1 MKKITVIIPAYNE
14 EKTIGRV
21 LIGVLTA
28 DFESAGFEKEII
40 VVDDGSTDG
49 TFDAVSRAASSA
61 DCVKIIRFERNLG
74 KGAALRAGIEDA
86 TGDIISVQDADLEYD
101 PSDIPKMAAR
111 IADGSARV
119 VYGSR
124 FLEKNPVIYA
134 SYYLG
139 NKIIS
144 GFIGAIF
151 LRRVTDSYTCRKL
164 FDKNVLK
171 EISLV
176 SRGFEIEA
184 EITSKILQ
192 RNIPITEIPIRYT
205 PRTIKDGKKI
215 SLRDAFLGAWTAI
228 RVRFARSSVCSRLR
242 EPLRICM
249 LSARFH
255 PHIGGA
261 EKQGLLLAS
270 RLCAGGNSVFVCTQS
285 FNGGLPSREN
295 VSGVEIYRLAHGSSF
310 RFMLGSLR
318 FLISKRKEYDAIHVL
333 LASSPAIAA
342 VVAGSLLGK
351 KVLIKFGCSGKF
363 GDIATSRA
371 RIAGRV
377 KLSLLKHS
385 SARFVCPSRGVF
397 DEALTEGFP
406 CDRFTIIPNGA
417 DTSRFAPV
425 SVERK
430 RSLGEE
436 LGLGSDGGPVAVFTG
451 RFERQK
457 GLEGLVGEWGGVVQ
471 TFPSAKLVLV
481 GRGTLEENLRRIAA
495 RLGAAASSV
504 IFAPPTDE
512 VEKHLAAADF
522 FVLPSSAEGI
532 SNSMLEAMASGL
544 AVIAADISANKEVIT
559 DGENGYL
566 APSAPTTFAEK
577 IKSAFALWG
586 SAADKAMRERARETA
601 LERYSVEKMLKDYI
615 ALYRR
620 M

>member
-1 MKKITVIIPAYNE
+1 MKKVTVIIPAYNE
-14 EKTIGRV
+14 EKTVAAALAGA
-21 LIGVLTA
+21 LAA
-28 DFESAGFEKEII
+28 DFASAGFEKEII

-49 TFDAVSRAASSA
+49 TFYAVSRAASLT

-74 KGAALRAGIEDA
+74 KGAALRAGIEEA
-86 TGDIISVQDADLEYD
+86 AGDIISVQDADLEYD
-101 PSDIPKMAAR
+101 PSDIPRMAAR

-134 SYYLG
+134 VYYLG

-151 LRRVTDSYTCRKL
+151 FRRVTDSYTCRKL

-184 EITSKILQ
+184 ELTSKILK
-192 RNIPITEIPIRYT
+192 RNIPILEIPIRYT

-228 RVRFARSSVCSRLR
+228 KVRLARRRVCERLGSR
-242 EPLRICM
+242 LRICM

-270 RLCAGGNSVFVCTQS
+270 RLYAGGNSVFVCTQS
-285 FNGGLPSREN
+285 FDGGLPSREN
-295 VSGVEIYRLAHGSSF
+295 VFGVEIYRLASGSSF
-310 RFMLGSLR
+310 RFMLDSFL

-351 KVLIKFGCSGKF
+351 KVLIKFGCSGEF
-363 GDIATSRA
+363 GDIATSRGSV
-371 RIAGRV
+371 AGRV
-377 KLSLLKHS
+377 KLALLKHS
-385 SARFVCPSRGVF
+385 SARFVCPSRDVF
-397 DEALTEGFP
+397 NEALTEGFP
-406 CDRFTIIPNGA
+406 CDRFTIIPNGV

-430 RSLGEE
+430 RAVREE
-436 LGLGSDGGPVAVFTG
+436 LGLGAGGPVAVFTG
-451 RFERQK
+451 RFEQQK
-457 GLEGLVGEWGGVVQ
+457 GLEGLVGEWGGVIKN
-471 TFPSAKLVLV
+471 FPSAKLVLV
-481 GRGTLEENLRRIAA
+481 GCGSLEDNLRRLAA
-495 RLGAAASSV
+495 RLPATASSV
-504 IFAPPTDE
+504 IFAHPTDE
-512 VEKHLAAADF
+512 VEKYLAASDF

-544 AVIAADISANKEVIT
+544 AVIAADISANKEVIA
-559 DGENGYL
+559 DGKDGYL
-566 APSAPTTFAEK
+566 APADPKGFAEK
-577 IKSAFALWG
+577 IKSAFALYG
-586 SAADKAMRERARETA
+586 ARADLSVRSQARAIA
-601 LERYSVEKMLKDYI
+601 LERYSVDKTLVAYT